1 MVVYTADGI
10 NPPVLMQVGSICIV
24 KQF

>member
-1 MVVYTADGI
+1 MVVYTADGR